1 MSKIEKALKKA
12 GEDRGNLQLVA
23 AAATRG
29 RSAPWTA
36 LLGQKIEPPRQQSE
50 PPRQQS
56 EPPRQQI
63 EPPRQQIEPPR
74 QQIEPLGQQI
84 EPPETI
90 SRMADNEHKLLSADE
105 LRERGIIHPKQT
117 REPAVQVFREL
128 RTKINQQS
136 RGQNAVI
143 LVAAVSRGNGAS
155 FIARNLAAAF
165 AFDSA
170 KTALLVDCNLRNPSV
185 HQLLPDASLPGL
197 ADYFENPEIA
207 VSKIIHPVGIARL
220 RAITTGGLREIP
232 AEYFVSMKMRRLIES
247 LRERY
252 RERFIVLDGPPMS
265 DIADARILSELSD
278 YVLIVARH
286 GRATNAQIESGLSA
300 ISSSKLLGI
309 VFNDEPRI
317 PSLR

>member
-12 GEDRGNLQLVA
+12 GEDRGKPQLVPA
-23 AAATRG
+23 AAKAG
-29 RSAPWTA
+29 RTAPWTA
-36 LLGQKIEPPRQQSE
+36 LVG
-50 PPRQQS
+50 
-56 EPPRQQI
+56 
-63 EPPRQQIEPPR
+63 
-74 QQIEPLGQQI
+74 QQIEPL
-84 EPPETI
+84 ETI
-90 SRMADNEHKLLSADE
+90 SRMAESEHKLLGAEE
-105 LRERGIIHPKQT
+105 LWARGIIHPEQNK
-117 REPAVQVFREL
+117 EPAVQVFREL
-128 RTKINQQS
+128 RTKIVQQS
-136 RGQNAVI
+136 QGQNAVI

-170 KTALLVDCNLRNPSV
+170 KTALLVDCNLGNPSV
-185 HQLLPDASLPGL
+185 HQLIPNASLPGL

-220 RAITTGGLREIP
+220 RAIATGRLRENP

-252 RERFIVLDGPPMS
+252 RERFIFLDGPPMS

-278 YVLIVARH
+278 YVLVVARH
-286 GRATNAQIESGLSA
+286 GRATNAQIESGLNA
-300 ISSSKLLGI
+300 ISNKKLLGI

-317 PSLR
+317 PWIR